1 VRSVALLA
9 VFLNEESS
17 VEVTHHVEFD
27 AESFKLLVIFSVKL
41 VLNIELRIA
50 LVGGAVYAPVA
61 MIGIQGLALV
71 PKNAAGTV
79 AGFLSLFGY
88 LFGDAILSKIILGR
102 ILNQGHFAWN
112 TAFWIFVIGSI
123 ISIIVCGI
131 AWNKEKRMM
140 EERMAAALKE

>member
-1 VRSVALLA
+1 
-9 VFLNEESS
+9 
-17 VEVTHHVEFD
+17 
-27 AESFKLLVIFSVKL
+27 
-41 VLNIELRIA
+41 
-50 LVGGAVYAPVA
+50 

-102 ILNQGHFAWN
+102 VLNQGHTAWN
-112 TAFWIFVIGSI
+112 TAFWVFIIGST
-123 ISIIVCGI
+123 ISIIVCAF

-140 EERMAAALKE
+140 EERMAAAKAE

>member
-1 VRSVALLA
+1 MIA
-9 VFLNEESS
+9 VVLGI
-17 VEVTHHVEFD
+17 VTYWQAD
-27 AESFKLLVIFSVKL
+27 VISAFTTIPITWIIYTSL
-41 VLNIELRIA
+41 A

-140 EERMAAALKE
+140 EERIAAAVK